1 MEIAALRNF
10 ERCQLCDYQNPRC
23 IVLPRD
29 TTENP
34 ALGGT
39 ISRPLPFTK
48 MMIKK
53 WKEHRED
60 DGAFT
65 RSLLHPKIIQLRV
78 KLDRRRKSVI
88 SITIRD
94 RKSEGGAKK
103 WRVSRV
109 KSL

>member
-1 MEIAALRNF
+1 MHRSAERYDRESSVRMDSFAAL
-10 ERCQLCDYQNPRC
+10 P
-23 IVLPRD
+23 
-29 TTENP
+29 
-34 ALGGT
+34 
-39 ISRPLPFTK
+39 STK
-48 MMIKK
+48 TMIKK

-65 RSLLHPKIIQLRV
+65 RSLLRPKIIQLRV

-88 SITIRD
+88 PITISD

>member
-1 MEIAALRNF
+1 MNRSAERYDRESSVRRDNLSAL
-10 ERCQLCDYQNPRC
+10 P
-23 IVLPRD
+23 
-29 TTENP
+29 
-34 ALGGT
+34 
-39 ISRPLPFTK
+39 STK
-48 MMIKK
+48 MMIEK

-65 RSLLHPKIIQLRV
+65 RSLLQPKIIQLRV

-88 SITIRD
+88 PITIRN
-94 RKSEGGAKK
+94 RKSKGGAKK

>member
-1 MEIAALRNF
+1 MHRSAERHDRESSVRRDNFAA
-10 ERCQLCDYQNPRC
+10 
-23 IVLPRD
+23 
-29 TTENP
+29 
-34 ALGGT
+34 
-39 ISRPLPFTK
+39 LPFTK

-94 RKSEGGAKK
+94 KKSEGGAKK

>member
-1 MEIAALRNF
+1 METAALRNF
-10 ERCQLCDYQNPRC
+10 KRCQLCDYQNPRC
-23 IVLPRD
+23 IVLRYD
-29 TTENP
+29 RESSVRMDSFA
-34 ALGGT
+34 ALP
-39 ISRPLPFTK
+39 STK

-65 RSLLHPKIIQLRV
+65 RSLLRPKIIQLRV

-88 SITIRD
+88 PITISD